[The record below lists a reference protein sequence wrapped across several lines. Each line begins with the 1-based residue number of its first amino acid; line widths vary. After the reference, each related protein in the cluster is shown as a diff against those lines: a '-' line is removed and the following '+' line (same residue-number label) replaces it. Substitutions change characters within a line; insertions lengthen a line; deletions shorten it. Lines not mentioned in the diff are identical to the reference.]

1 MKTSKS
7 ALIGKSSIKG
17 RLKRLIKETIRL
29 TDLNI
34 PRQEFFAKNS
44 FTLSAVGENEIQ
56 IDSLKGLSYNQTYP
70 PDILR
75 SQNFYHRLVLPLEK
89 FFAQEN
95 IFVRFYLIRIF
106 SVLLGTLIIFLFY
119 QIIKSAGFS
128 IKNSLLLTSLAVFQP
143 KFSTYLSNI
152 NYDALLIL
160 AFALFT
166 LAGIWVL
173 KNGFGWKNGSLLL
186 SALALGLL
194 AKGTSIALLLML
206 LFLIAYQIYKIY
218 QKTADKKKAL
228 IYIFTLL
235 FLLILV
241 LWLFSAK
248 YNIFSLL
255 PIQENLSLKEN
266 ILSFKD
272 YVFKTSSIISVSKN
286 YWGDLGWTRDNIDK
300 YLIYIIWLAEFLAV
314 FGLGWLFFS
323 KKKLDFLPE
332 KKYLFFSILMIF
344 VLQFSI
350 RLYDWRV
357 LNDLGEILLGT
368 PGRYFLPNLAAH
380 LILVATGLGYLLR
393 QEKYL
398 EKVLTAGL
406 ILMFFFAFYQIFN
419 VILPRFYL

>member
-1 MKTSKS
+1 MLNIQLPSFIKKPNFLL
-7 ALIGKSSIKG
+7 ALLLAVFFLKG
-17 RLKRLIKETIRL
+17 VFLAVLFPMFKGQDESRHYNTIQYLAEPQEKNWEIIDTRNPENKIAQDKERLETYRFSQEIKETIRL

-266 ILSFKD
+266 ILSF
-272 YVFKTSSIISVSKN
+272 
-286 YWGDLGWTRDNIDK
+286 
-300 YLIYIIWLAEFLAV
+300 IWA
-314 FGLGWLFFS
+314 S
-323 KKKLDFLPE
+323 
-332 KKYLFFSILMIF
+332 
-344 VLQFSI
+344 
-350 RLYDWRV
+350 
-357 LNDLGEILLGT
+357 
-368 PGRYFLPNLAAH
+368 
-380 LILVATGLGYLLR
+380 
-393 QEKYL
+393 
-398 EKVLTAGL
+398 
-406 ILMFFFAFYQIFN
+406 
-419 VILPRFYL
+419 